1 MYDFKTKSC
10 LKNEDSPAIE
20 SYYWTFDSYKY
31 ALLSD
36 VESLKYKY
44 RCHLA
49 HVRSI
54 VATNRL
60 LVWNVDDGPDQVCR
74 FLNKSGKNMQPKI
87 VSITDYKLFFS
98 FHF

>member
-1 MYDFKTKSC
+1 MLYTQ
-10 LKNEDSPAIE
+10 
-20 SYYWTFDSYKY
+20 Y

-74 FLNKSGKNMQPKI
+74 FLNKSGKKKTVKNFIGYRFKI
-87 VSITDYKLFFS
+87 IFS
-98 FHF
+98 FYF